1 MTTATQTGLLA
12 AGLDAV
18 TRSDLG
24 LPPQPGDRHRT
35 SAFDAYCRL
44 YGWRDDTYDL
54 LRAEATA
61 AHLDQCDDD
70 VCDNPA
76 HEETP

>member
-1 MTTATQTGLLA
+1 MTALSLLA

-24 LPPQPGDRHRT
+24 LPPHPGDRRRT
-35 SAFDAYCRL
+35 SAFDAYCQL
-44 YGWRDDTYDL
+44 YGYRDDTYDL
-54 LRAEATA
+54 LRADATA
-61 AHLDQCDDD
+61 AHLDECDDPD
-70 VCDNPA
+70 GCDNSA